1 MNIYIYICTDA
12 RPPTPID
19 QPWLLNVRAF
29 VLSHMKSAQ
38 NSLLE
43 QTCMANYLRSGLCN
57 RYSSFYGALPLQ
69 AECSSMPR
77 SR

>member
-1 MNIYIYICTDA
+1 MYRCT
-12 RPPTPID
+12 PPP
-19 QPWLLNVRAF
+19 PLLTNPGCSMFAF

-69 AECSSMPR
+69 AQCSSMPR